1 MSLVPAASRESLPV
15 CRPEDVAP
23 ADGAPPQPAGSQAS
37 ARTSAVQ
44 PSAVQ
49 PFRDNDAE
57 RGWLGAGLEDGAREV
72 LQRLPPGGSL
82 TLGLEASVRLKLA
95 GELVGKTTVTRG
107 EDGNFTV
114 TVRDR
119 VGVGAGV
126 GAPGGKV
133 SALGGLAG
141 GLTLH
146 FASADEAA
154 DRLAALLQTGLRNQ
168 PLGVGLMLTGALDAD
183 GLQRS
188 REALGNVTRFEVGL
202 YGQLKGKLDVQAA
215 ELGFKS
221 VRDARVEVDLQR
233 GSVAF
238 LASQD
243 VDLGAKAKLP
253 GLEARGVKLEQELS
267 LAQAGAAQQ
276 DTLRLEVRLRPGEL
290 EQLKRGELDPGSLL
304 QRERLHVTL
313 SQARELTLAG
323 AHVRAEREFVLQGAV
338 PPEAQDPTRGL
349 WRVSAGVDA
358 GGGGELGFKTGAVDL
373 KAELKAQVPLFEGGA
388 LRMPLADVEHR
399 VLSQVQERQRE
410 EALVNAQ
417 LALSR

>member
-1 MSLVPAASRESLPV
+1 
-15 CRPEDVAP
+15 
-23 ADGAPPQPAGSQAS
+23 
-37 ARTSAVQ
+37 VQ

-57 RGWLGAGLEDGAREV
+57 RGWLGAGLEEGAREV

-82 TLGLEASVRLKLA
+82 TLGLEAAVRLKLA
-95 GELVGKTTVTRG
+95 GEGVGKTTVTRAA
-107 EDGNFTV
+107 DGSFTV

-126 GAPGGKV
+126 GAPGAKV

-215 ELGFKS
+215 ELGFKT

-238 LASQD
+238 LLSQD
-243 VDLGAKAKLP
+243 VDARAKLE
-253 GLEARGVKLEQELS
+253 LEREVKGVKLESELS
-267 LAQAGAAQQ
+267 LAQADTAQQ

-290 EQLKRGELDPGSLL
+290 ERLKRGALDPGGLL

-313 SQARELTLAG
+313 SQTRELELAG
-323 AHVRAEREFVLQGAV
+323 AHVRAEREFVLRGAV
-338 PPEAQDPTRGL
+338 PPEAQDPARGL
-349 WRVSAGVDA
+349 WRVSAGMDA
-358 GGGGELGFKTGAVDL
+358 GGGGELGFELGAVDL
-373 KAELKAQVPLFEGGA
+373 KAALKAQVPLFEEGTV
-388 LRMPLADVEHR
+388 LLPLADVEHA
-399 VLSQVQERQRE
+399 VLVRVQERQRE